1 MSYQLATGSGTVIK
15 KLFLVFL
22 VSLIL
27 VFIQWK
33 YQEFILYGLIAAAT
47 FFLFVF
53 LFSFWFFRDPDRY
66 IDMEEEN
73 PRAIISPADG
83 KVINVGNYLDE
94 EYRMEESQIV
104 SIFMNVF
111 DVHVNRYPVKGK
123 VEHLNYKKG
132 KFMAAWNDKA
142 SEYNEQTIIGI
153 KSGDNMVT
161 VKQIAGLVAKR
172 IVCFA
177 DIGDEVEQGQ
187 KLGLIKFGSRV
198 DLILP
203 MECDLTVKVGDRVK
217 AGETV
222 LGEFFS

>member
-1 MSYQLATGSGTVIK
+1 MGYKLAAGSGSVIK
-15 KLFLVFL
+15 KLFLVMIVMAIIVL
-22 VSLIL
+22 
-27 VFIQWK
+27 IQWK
-33 YQEFILYGLIAAAT
+33 YPQVVLYVVAAAAA
-47 FFLFVF
+47 FSAVVF
-53 LFSFWFFRDPDRY
+53 IFSFWFFRDPDRY

-83 KVINVGNYLDE
+83 KVIKSDMFLDE

-104 SIFMNVF
+104 SIFMSVF

-123 VEHLNYKKG
+123 VEYVNYRKG

-142 SEYNEQTIIGI
+142 SEFNEQAVVGI
-153 KSGDNMVT
+153 LSGENRVT

-172 IVCFA
+172 IVCYA
-177 DIGDEVEQGQ
+177 DVGDEVEQGN
-187 KLGLIKFGSRV
+187 KMGLIKFGSRV

-203 MECDLTVKVGDRVK
+203 INCEIKVKVGDKVK

-222 LGEFFS
+222 IGEFFQ

>member
-1 MSYQLATGSGTVIK
+1 MGYKLAKESGKVIK
-15 KLFLVFL
+15 KIFYITIVLCLLVVLQLNFDK
-22 VSLIL
+22 SILI
-27 VFIQWK
+27 
-33 YQEFILYGLIAAAT
+33 ILIGLAGFSA
-47 FFLFVF
+47 LVF

-73 PRAIISPADG
+73 SKAIISPADG
-83 KVINVGNYLDE
+83 KVIKVDMYLDE

-104 SIFMNVF
+104 SIFMSVF

-123 VEHLNYKKG
+123 VEYVNYRKG

-142 SEYNEQTIIGI
+142 SEYNEQTVIGI
-153 KSGDNMVT
+153 KAGENLIT

-172 IVCFA
+172 IVCYA
-177 DIGDEVEQGQ
+177 DVGDEVEQGQ

-203 MECDLTVKVGDRVK
+203 INCELKVKVGDRVK

-222 LGEFFS
+222 MGEFFH

>member
-1 MSYQLATGSGTVIK
+1 MAYKLAPGSGSVIK
-15 KLFLVFL
+15 NLFLYFIL
-22 VSLIL
+22 AGIL
-27 VFIQWK
+27 VFTQWK
-33 YQEFILYGLIAAAT
+33 YHEYVLFVMIAIAVFVFI
-47 FFLFVF
+47 VF
-53 LFSFWFFRDPDRY
+53 LFSFWFFRDPDRF

-73 PRAIISPADG
+73 PRAIICPADG
-83 KVINVGNYLDE
+83 KVIKVGNYLDE
-94 EYRMEESQIV
+94 EYRKDESQIV

-123 VEHLNYKKG
+123 VEYLNYRKG
-132 KFMAAWNDKA
+132 KFLAAWNDKA
-142 SEYNEQTIIGI
+142 SEFNEQTVVGI
-153 KSGDNMVT
+153 RSGDNLVT

-172 IVCFA
+172 IVCYA

-203 MECDLTVKVGDRVK
+203 VECDLKVKIGDRVK

-222 LGEFFS
+222 LGEFFQ

>member
-1 MSYQLATGSGTVIK
+1 MGYKLANGSGKVIK
-15 KLFLVFL
+15 KLFYVVLML
-22 VSLIL
+22 GLL
-27 VFIQWK
+27 LYIQIEHG
-33 YQEFILYGLIAAAT
+33 QLIAVALMILAG
-47 FFLFVF
+47 FSVIVF

-83 KVINVGNYLDE
+83 KIIKTEMFLDE

-123 VEHLNYKKG
+123 VEYVNYRKG

-142 SEYNEQTIIGI
+142 SEFNEQTVVGI
-153 KSGDNMVT
+153 LAGENRVT

-172 IVCFA
+172 IVCYA
-177 DIGDEVEQGQ
+177 DVGDEVNQGQ

-203 MECDLTVKVGDRVK
+203 INCELKVKIGDRVK

-222 LGEFFS
+222 IGEFFQ

>member
-1 MSYQLATGSGTVIK
+1 MSYKLAQGSGKVIK
-15 KLFLVFL
+15 KLFFVLLALVLLFVL
-22 VSLIL
+22 DMTFPK
-27 VFIQWK
+27 FIPVM
-33 YQEFILYGLIAAAT
+33 IMIAAGFSAI
-47 FFLFVF
+47 VF
-53 LFSFWFFRDPDRY
+53 LFSFWFFRDPDRF
-66 IDMEEEN
+66 IDMETQN
-73 PRAIISPADG
+73 DKAIISPADG
-83 KVINVGNYLDE
+83 KVIKVENFLDE

-104 SIFMNVF
+104 SVFMNVF

-123 VEHLNYKKG
+123 VEYVNYKKG

-142 SEYNEQTIIGI
+142 SEFNEQTVIGI
-153 KSGDNMVT
+153 RSGNNMVT

-177 DIGDEVEQGQ
+177 DVGDDVEQGQ

-203 MECDLTVKVGDRVK
+203 INCDLKVKVGDRVK

-222 LGEFFS
+222 LGEFFQ

>member
-1 MSYQLATGSGTVIK
+1 MSYKLAQGSGKVIK
-15 KLFLVFL
+15 KLFFVLLALVLLFVL
-22 VSLIL
+22 DMTFPK
-27 VFIQWK
+27 FIPVM
-33 YQEFILYGLIAAAT
+33 IMIAAGFSA
-47 FFLFVF
+47 LVF
-53 LFSFWFFRDPDRY
+53 LFSFWFFRDPDRF
-66 IDMEEEN
+66 IDMETQN
-73 PRAIISPADG
+73 DKAIISPADG
-83 KVINVGNYLDE
+83 KVIKVENFLDE

-104 SIFMNVF
+104 SVFMNVF

-123 VEHLNYKKG
+123 VEYVNYKKG

-142 SEYNEQTIIGI
+142 SEFNEQTVIGI
-153 KSGDNMVT
+153 RSGNNMVT

-177 DIGDEVEQGQ
+177 DVGDDVEQGQ

-203 MECDLTVKVGDRVK
+203 INCDLKVKVGDRVK

-222 LGEFFS
+222 LGEFFQ

>member
-1 MSYQLATGSGTVIK
+1 MGYKLANGSGKVIK
-15 KLFLVFL
+15 KLFYV
-22 VSLIL
+22 VLIL
-27 VFIQWK
+27 GLLLYIQIEHG
-33 YQEFILYGLIAAAT
+33 QLIAVALMILAG
-47 FFLFVF
+47 FSVIVF

-83 KVINVGNYLDE
+83 KIIKTEMFLDE

-123 VEHLNYKKG
+123 VEYVNYRKG

-142 SEYNEQTIIGI
+142 SEFNEQTVVGI
-153 KSGDNMVT
+153 LSGENRVT

-172 IVCFA
+172 IVCYA
-177 DIGDEVEQGQ
+177 DVGDEVNQGQ

-203 MECDLTVKVGDRVK
+203 INCELKVKIGDRVK

-222 LGEFFS
+222 IGEFFQ

>member
-1 MSYQLATGSGTVIK
+1 MGYKLAVGSGSVIK
-15 KLFLVFL
+15 KLFLIVLALGLLF
-22 VSLIL
+22 
-27 VFIQWK
+27 FIQYK
-33 YQEFILYGLIAAAT
+33 FPDFIGYIIMALTAFAAI
-47 FFLFVF
+47 VF
-53 LFSFWFFRDPDRY
+53 LFSFWFFRDPDRF
-66 IDMEEEN
+66 IDMETEN
-73 PRAIISPADG
+73 DKAIISPADG
-83 KVINVGNYLDE
+83 KVIKVENFLDE

-123 VEHLNYKKG
+123 VEYVNYKKG
-132 KFMAAWNDKA
+132 KFLAAWNDKA
-142 SEYNEQTIIGI
+142 SEFNEQSVIGI
-153 KSGDNMVT
+153 KSGNNMIT

-177 DIGDEVEQGQ
+177 DVGDEVEQGQ

-203 MECDLTVKVGDRVK
+203 INCDLKVKVGDRVK

-222 LGEFFS
+222 LGEFFQ

>member
-1 MSYQLATGSGTVIK
+1 MGFKLAAGSGKVIK
-15 KLFLVFL
+15 KLFFVLLALVLLFVL
-22 VSLIL
+22 DSMFPK
-27 VFIQWK
+27 FIPVVIMITAG
-33 YQEFILYGLIAAAT
+33 FSAI
-47 FFLFVF
+47 VF
-53 LFSFWFFRDPDRY
+53 LFSFWFFRDPDRF
-66 IDMEEEN
+66 IDMEAQN
-73 PRAIISPADG
+73 DKAIISPADG
-83 KVINVGNYLDE
+83 KVIKVENFLDE

-104 SIFMNVF
+104 SIFMSVF

-123 VEHLNYKKG
+123 VEYVNYRKG

-142 SEYNEQTIIGI
+142 SEFNEQTVVGI
-153 KSGDNMVT
+153 RSGANMIT

-177 DIGDEVEQGQ
+177 DVGDEVEQGQ

-203 MECDLTVKVGDRVK
+203 INCDLKVKVGDRVK

-222 LGEFFS
+222 LGEFFQ

>member
-1 MSYQLATGSGTVIK
+1 MGYKLAAGSGSVIK
-15 KLFLVFL
+15 KLFLVMIVMAIIVL
-22 VSLIL
+22 
-27 VFIQWK
+27 IQWK
-33 YQEFILYGLIAAAT
+33 YPQIVLYVVAAAAA
-47 FFLFVF
+47 FSAVVF

-83 KVINVGNYLDE
+83 KVIKSDMFLDE

-104 SIFMNVF
+104 SIFMSVF

-123 VEHLNYKKG
+123 VEYVNYRKG

-142 SEYNEQTIIGI
+142 SEFNEQAVVGI
-153 KSGDNMVT
+153 LSGENRVT

-172 IVCFA
+172 IVCYA
-177 DIGDEVEQGQ
+177 DVGDEVEQGN
-187 KLGLIKFGSRV
+187 KMGLIKFGSRV

-203 MECDLTVKVGDRVK
+203 INCEIKVKVGDKVK

-222 LGEFFS
+222 IGEFFQ

>member
-1 MSYQLATGSGTVIK
+1 MSYKLATGSGSVIK
-15 KLFLVFL
+15 KLLMVFL
-22 VSLIL
+22 LSLIL
-27 VFIQWK
+27 VFTQWK
-33 YQEFILYGLIAAAT
+33 HHEIILYGLIAAAL
-47 FFLFVF
+47 FFMLVF
-53 LFSFWFFRDPDRY
+53 IFSFWFFRDPDRY

-73 PRAIISPADG
+73 TRAIISPADG

-153 KSGDNMVT
+153 RSGENMVT
-161 VKQIAGLVAKR
+161 VKQIAGLIAKR
-172 IVCFA
+172 IVCYA

-203 MECDLTVKVGDRVK
+203 VECDLTVKVGDRVK
-217 AGETV
+217 AGQTV